1 MEIRLLDQ
9 IGGFGAFCLFG
20 AVLGVYYTA
29 YKLLR
34 YFIRFSR
41 WAIFFQDILFFV
53 TSAVAT
59 FILLMNI
66 AEGEVRGYILLGV
79 LIGFSVYY
87 FTLGALVFSVGKF
100 LIDVIKKTHA
110 FIDRIIIS
118 PVRKVLRSILKKT
131 LYLVQ
136 KGFEWEK
143 RIAKKTFCRMK
154 KNHKK
159 SNIA

>member
-20 AVLGVYYTA
+20 VVLGVYYTV

-34 YFIRFSR
+34 YFFTFSR

-53 TSAVAT
+53 SGAVAT

-66 AEGEVRGYILLGV
+66 AGGEVRGYILFGV
-79 LIGFSVYY
+79 VIGFSAYY

-100 LIDVIKKTHA
+100 LIDVVKKGYG
-110 FIDRIIIS
+110 FVRRVIFL
-118 PVRKVLRSILKKT
+118 PVRKVLRKILKKT
-131 LYLVQ
+131 FHFGQMGAVWGKVL
-136 KGFEWEK
+136 
-143 RIAKKTFCRMK
+143 AKKILHHTK
-154 KNHKK
+154 KIHKK
-159 SNIA
+159 SKLA